1 MVECAGL
8 EIRYTVS
15 PYRGF
20 ESLLLRQIQWSDA
33 TETIAQALLFW
44 GVVGFF

>member
-20 ESLLLRQIQWSDA
+20 ESLLLRQDTPPLTCITVTLACGGKILSC
-33 TETIAQALLFW
+33 
-44 GVVGFF
+44 